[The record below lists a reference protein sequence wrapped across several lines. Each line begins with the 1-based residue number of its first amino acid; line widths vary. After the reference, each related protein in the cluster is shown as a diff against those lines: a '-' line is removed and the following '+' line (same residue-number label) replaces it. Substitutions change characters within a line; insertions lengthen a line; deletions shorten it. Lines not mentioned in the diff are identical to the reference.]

1 MAVEK
6 IKPLADDQY
15 EVLRGV
21 GHFFKNEPL
30 ALDFV
35 LPGLLRKSV
44 GVLVAAGST
53 GKSFLAIETCMSI
66 ATGRDLFNLFGV
78 DQIAQGDVAYVALE
92 DPLDVFWHRLHGIG
106 QFLRERDGDVAFNDI
121 VKEMDRIHVHS
132 LYGRG
137 YRPMDADDLTAS
149 AHFRQTVEMV
159 KEQGARLVV
168 VDTYSRFLAGHSE
181 SDNAIAS
188 TLVSILEQMCH
199 ETGAAV
205 LVIHHTNK
213 ASQFSGEQGNQGAA
227 RGASA
232 LTDNARF
239 QMNMWTMPAGDAE
252 KYGVD
257 PEERKRYVFA
267 EATKA
272 NHMPPQ
278 GVRWL
283 QRQRG
288 GVLIGIDPM
297 PEVPQ
302 GRGGAQRRGGG
313 DYSA

>member
-1 MAVEK
+1 MAYEK
-6 IKPLADDQY
+6 IAALPEYK
-15 EVLRGV
+15 VIRGV
-21 GHFFKNEPL
+21 GDFMQHEPEP
-30 ALDFV
+30 LDFV

-53 GKSFLAIETCMSI
+53 GKSFFAIQACMSV
-66 ATGRDLFNLFGV
+66 ATGRDLFGLFDV
-78 DQIAQGDVAYVALE
+78 DEIAQGDVAYVALE
-92 DPLDVFWHRLHGIG
+92 DPIEVFHKRIHGIG
-106 QFLRERDGDVAFNDI
+106 QHLRDETSESDFGDI
-121 VKEMDRIHVHS
+121 LKGMDRIYLHS

-137 YRPMDADDLTAS
+137 YRPMDSDDLTAS
-149 AHFRQTVEMV
+149 AHFHQTIEAV
-159 KEQGARLVV
+159 KSQGARLVV

-188 TLVSILEQMCH
+188 TLVSILEQLCH
-199 ETGAAV
+199 DANTAV

-232 LTDNARF
+232 LTDNARY
-239 QMNMWTMPAGDAE
+239 QMNMWTMPAADAE
-252 KYGVD
+252 KYGVPPD
-257 PEERKRYVFA
+257 ERKAYVFA

-272 NHMPPQ
+272 NHMPPT
-278 GVRWL
+278 GAKLL

-288 GVLIGIDPM
+288 GVLVGIDPL

-302 GRGGAQRRGGG
+302 GRGGQRRAGA
-313 DYSA
+313 DYDG